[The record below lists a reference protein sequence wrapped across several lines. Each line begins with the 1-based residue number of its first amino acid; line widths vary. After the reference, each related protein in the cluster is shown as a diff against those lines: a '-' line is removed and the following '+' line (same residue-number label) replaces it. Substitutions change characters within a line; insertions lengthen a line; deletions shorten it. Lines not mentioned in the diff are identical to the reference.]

1 MRISDWS
8 SDVCSSDLQPLT
20 PGVEQR
26 NFWSSASAATVGSY
40 NLAGIH
46 DPAVDDL
53 VEHIVKAPDRD
64 ALRTACRAL
73 DRVLMWG
80 WYVIPHR
87 YSGTVK
93 LAWWDRFGK
102 PAEKPPYATGLQET
116 WWVDAARDRAL
127 NLQRQR

>member
-8 SDVCSSDLQPLT
+8 SDVCSSDLVTAFENRMRSFDFDIISRRFGQPLT

-40 NLAGIH
+40 NLSGIH

-80 WYVIPHR
+80 WYVIPHW

-93 LAWWDRFGK
+93 QIG
-102 PAEKPPYATGLQET
+102 
-116 WWVDAARDRAL
+116 RAHV
-127 NLQRQR
+127 